1 MKSAKTMANLLL
13 GIWLL
18 LWGLTQVLRVEIPFS
33 GIILGTIAI
42 VAGLLTLLG
51 I

>member
-1 MKSAKTMANLLL
+1 MRSAKTMANLLI

-18 LWGLTQVLRVEIPFS
+18 LWGLTQVLGVTIPFS
-33 GIILGTIAI
+33 NIILGAIAI

-51 I
+51 L